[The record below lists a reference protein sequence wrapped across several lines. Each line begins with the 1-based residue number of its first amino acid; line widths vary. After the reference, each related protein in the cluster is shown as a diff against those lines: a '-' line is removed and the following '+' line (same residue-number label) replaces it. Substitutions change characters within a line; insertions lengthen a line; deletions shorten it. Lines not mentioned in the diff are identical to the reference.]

1 MEIRSL
7 SKCLTG
13 DGAGAPS
20 SFVAIFPIKSVNA
33 VVRDKTI
40 WLTQKA
46 MATLF
51 DVQTP
56 AISKHL
62 KNTFEEGKLREE
74 VVVSKMEITTPHGAM
89 VGKPK
94 QGRHNSDRT
103 KEHMRLTTWANA
115 LDGRILKSDVL
126 VAKNYLDEQQI

>member
-1 MEIRSL
+1 ME
-7 SKCLTG
+7 
-13 DGAGAPS
+13 
-20 SFVAIFPIKSVNA
+20 
-33 VVRDKTI
+33 
-40 WLTQKA
+40 
-46 MATLF
+46 TLF

-74 VVVSKMEITTPHGAM
+74 VVVSKMEIITPHGAM

-103 KEHMRLTTWANA
+103 KKHMRLTTWANA
-115 LDGRILKSDVL
+115 PDGRILKSDVL